1 MPRPLWAFSANTPGS
16 TLGVFVVYN
25 MTLMDIKASIQQK
38 LDNLPRQTGV
48 YIMRNAKERVIY
60 VGKAVNLA
68 SRVRSY
74 FHASAQEDAKTR
86 RLVAEIDDLEWII
99 TNSEVEALILEANL
113 IKKHRPRFNIR
124 LKDDKR
130 YPYLKVTAEEFPKVL
145 ITRRMQRDG
154 GRYFGPYTST
164 GALRDTLDLLRRLFP
179 YRTCDREITGQDRRA
194 CLYYDLRLCTAPC
207 IGAVDKELYNATIE
221 LLIRFMGGETEEVM
235 ADLLAQIQLAAG
247 EMQYE
252 RAAQLRDRYQS
263 LQHVMERQRIITTAA
278 IDQDV
283 VALARDDGNACVEV
297 FFVRNGKLLG
307 REYFVMEGG
316 HHEADEEIVTA
327 FLQQFYTEA
336 AMVPPEILLPAQIAE
351 AAVLEQWLRTKR
363 GDVVYLSVPQE
374 GPGRE
379 LLDLAATN
387 AAETMRMLTAQWE
400 MDQHRSE
407 RALGELQEALSL
419 PRPPVRME
427 CYDIS
432 TTQGVEVVGSMVV
445 FEHGV
450 AKKSHYRRFK
460 IRTVVGQDDFA
471 SMREVL
477 MRRFDRW
484 RRINAGEL
492 KGSRGSQ
499 AWAMLPD
506 LLIVDGGKGQLSM
519 AVEVLEAF
527 DLLDK
532 VPVVGLA
539 KRHEEIF
546 QPDRRL
552 PVRLE
557 PSDPAILLLRRIR
570 DEAHRFAI
578 TYHRQQRTKRGL
590 ASQIDEIP
598 GIGPVKRKALLR
610 HFGSLNEIQKASVEQ
625 LAAAPGISA
634 VLAANIFDHFERL
647 RQEQARE
654 AEGGEL

>member
-1 MPRPLWAFSANTPGS
+1 MK
-16 TLGVFVVYN
+16 V
-25 MTLMDIKASIQQK
+25 MDIKASIQQK
-38 LDNLPRQTGV
+38 LDHLPRQTGV
-48 YIMRNAKERVIY
+48 YIMRNVKERVIY

-74 FHASAQEDAKTR
+74 FHTSAQEDAKTR

-99 TNSEVEALILEANL
+99 TDGEVEALILEANL
-113 IKKHRPRFNIR
+113 IKKYRPRFNIR

-130 YPYLKVTAEEFPKVL
+130 YPYLKVTNEDFPKVL
-145 ITRRMQRDG
+145 ITRRMLRDG

-164 GALRDTLDLLRRLFP
+164 AALRETLDLLRRLFP
-179 YRTCDREITGQDRRA
+179 YRTCDREITGKDSRA
-194 CLYYDLRLCTAPC
+194 CLYHDLGLCTAPC
-207 IGAVDKELYNATIE
+207 IGAIDKERYNATIE

-235 ADLLAQIQLAAG
+235 ADLLVQIQVAAT

-278 IDQDV
+278 TNQDV
-283 VALARDDGNACVEV
+283 VAIARDDGNACVEV
-297 FFVRNGKLLG
+297 YFVRNGKLLG

-316 HHEADEEIVTA
+316 HLEADEDIVTA
-327 FLQQFYTEA
+327 FLQQFYTDA
-336 AMVPPEILLPAQIAE
+336 AMVPPEILLPSRIAE
-351 AAVLEQWLRTKR
+351 AEVLEQWLRTKR
-363 GDVVYLSVPQE
+363 GDVVYLSVPHE
-374 GPGRE
+374 GPGKE

-387 AAETMRMLTAQWE
+387 AAETMRMLKAQWE

-407 RALGELQEALSL
+407 RALSELQEALDL

-477 MRRFDRW
+477 LRRFDRW
-484 RRINAGEL
+484 RRINEGEL
-492 KGSRGSQ
+492 KGTRGSQ

-506 LLIVDGGKGQLSM
+506 LLIVDGGKGQLST

-546 QPDRRL
+546 KPNRRL

-610 HFGSLNEIQKASVEQ
+610 HFGSLNEIQKASVEE
-625 LAAAPGISA
+625 LAKAPGISR
-634 VLAANIFDHFERL
+634 VLATNIHDHFERL
-647 RQEQARE
+647 REEQARQ
-654 AEGGEL
+654 AEGGEG